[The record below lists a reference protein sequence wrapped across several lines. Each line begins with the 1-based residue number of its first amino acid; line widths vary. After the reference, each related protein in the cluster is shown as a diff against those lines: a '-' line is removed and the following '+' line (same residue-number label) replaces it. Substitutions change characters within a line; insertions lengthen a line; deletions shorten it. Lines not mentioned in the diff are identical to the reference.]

1 MDNEIWGLSVS
12 AAGYNGI
19 VEGGQTPLAVTLTKD
34 FQLQAAGWDWSY
46 DSGTKTLRILGDG
59 AMDDYTSPGNNTN
72 TGPWGACA
80 PEITRVEIDSGITH
94 VGERTFWS
102 YTALKSVSIPDTVQT
117 VGQEAFV
124 DCEALEGR
132 IRTTAPGDSIKLK
145 GKKEGFEIL
154 TMDAIL

>member
-72 TGPWGACA
+72 TGPWGFSYGVDSHASPVGA
-80 PEITRVEIDSGITH
+80 VGAVTSTGARV
-94 VGERTFWS
+94 
-102 YTALKSVSIPDTVQT
+102 
-117 VGQEAFV
+117 QE
-124 DCEALEGR
+124 
-132 IRTTAPGDSIKLK
+132 T
-145 GKKEGFEIL
+145 
-154 TMDAIL
+154 